1 MPDEHFSALPLAK
14 RLTIRLEVVPGS
26 TVVQRVELAARCR
39 FDGVAFPGRLKDRF
53 GQETLASLSD
63 LALPVKTVSLGF
75 HGSLCSP
82 SEPVRQRC
90 RDSLLSLF
98 DFCAA
103 LRAVSVNMPPIL
115 NADNLE
121 RFPADA
127 IDQQD
132 KLLIEQLPALGD
144 EAAQRGIE
152 LLIEPVNRFETDY
165 LRTLRHAVRICESVN
180 HPAIGLT
187 PDFFHMQL
195 EELDTA
201 ASLRE
206 AAKWIRH
213 VHVAENTRVE
223 PGPGQL
229 DLQPGF
235 RALRE
240 AGYQG
245 LVEVECRSLSGPAE
259 VVLPKSAAYL
269 RKEWAEAEPDDGL
282 R

>member
-1 MPDEHFSALPLAK
+1 MSDEHSPSSLAN
-14 RLTIRLEVVPGS
+14 RLTIRLEVVPGN
-26 TVVQRVELAARCR
+26 TVVQRVDFAARCG
-39 FDGVAFPGRLKDRF
+39 FDGIAFPGRLKDRF
-53 GQETLASLSD
+53 GQATLESLSD

-75 HGSLCSP
+75 HGSLCSS
-82 SEPVRQRC
+82 SEHVRQRC

-103 LRAVSVNMPPIL
+103 LGAGSVNMPPIL
-115 NADNLE
+115 NADNLQ

-132 KLLIEQLPALGD
+132 KLLIDQLPALGD
-144 EAAQRGIE
+144 EAARRGIE

-165 LRTLRHAVRICESVN
+165 LKTLRHAVRICESVD
-180 HPAIGLT
+180 HRAIGLT
-187 PDFFHMQL
+187 PDFFHMQM

-213 VHVAENTRVE
+213 LHVAENTRVE

-229 DLQPGF
+229 DLRPGF
-235 RALRE
+235 RVLRE

-269 RKEWAEAEPDDGL
+269 RNEWAEAEPADGL
-282 R
+282 L